1 MQIKEYI
8 LWLWKTTKGVRAT
21 MACNTIF
28 GILHVGTS
36 IFFIWTSKHLI
47 DIATGKSEGPF
58 VLFVCIIVVC
68 VVLQQ
73 LLSAVI
79 KRQESLTETKLANR
93 LRHSLFIHIMKGPLT
108 SSENIHTGDIINRL
122 EKDVNIVANLL
133 SHVIPSGC
141 VTSIRMFAA
150 FIFLLSLD
158 IRLAGIILLIMP
170 VTLLS
175 SKRHIHKMRK
185 LTENIRITDSHIQ
198 IYLQDNLQHRT
209 LISALSATNLASQR
223 LFSLQNI
230 LYRQIKC
237 RTDFYIF
244 SRTMVQSGF
253 AAGHTTAF
261 LWGVF
266 CLWQGTVTFG
276 TVTAFIQLANQV
288 QQPIVKLGNH
298 IMAFI
303 HTFTSVERLNGLATL
318 KTEKQDTPIK
328 LGNMPGIRLE
338 NVYFSYPNDDR
349 NIIENFSHNFI
360 PGSLTAI
367 LGKSGTGKSTL
378 LHLLAALLIPQKGNI
393 ILYDRKQEAVAS
405 PQTRCNIVYVPQGNT
420 LLNGTIRDNLLLGKP
435 DASDEELHDALIV
448 SAADF
453 VYELPQGLNTPCREL
468 GTGLSGGQAQ
478 RIAIAR
484 GLLHTGGIL
493 LLDEPTASLDKDT
506 ERILLDRL
514 TESVLDKTI
523 IIVTHKQSTAQFCT
537 HIVNI

>member
-1 MQIKEYI
+1 
-8 LWLWKTTKGVRAT
+8 
-21 MACNTIF
+21 
-28 GILHVGTS
+28 
-36 IFFIWTSKHLI
+36 
-47 DIATGKSEGPF
+47 
-58 VLFVCIIVVC
+58 
-68 VVLQQ
+68 
-73 LLSAVI
+73 
-79 KRQESLTETKLANR
+79 
-93 LRHSLFIHIMKGPLT
+93 
-108 SSENIHTGDIINRL
+108 
-122 EKDVNIVANLL
+122 
-133 SHVIPSGC
+133 
-141 VTSIRMFAA
+141 
-150 FIFLLSLD
+150 
-158 IRLAGIILLIMP
+158 
-170 VTLLS
+170 
-175 SKRHIHKMRK
+175 
-185 LTENIRITDSHIQ
+185 
-198 IYLQDNLQHRT
+198 
-209 LISALSATNLASQR
+209 
-223 LFSLQNI
+223 
-230 LYRQIKC
+230 
-237 RTDFYIF
+237 
-244 SRTMVQSGF
+244 
-253 AAGHTTAF
+253 
-261 LWGVF
+261 
-266 CLWQGTVTFG
+266 
-276 TVTAFIQLANQV
+276 
-288 QQPIVKLGNH
+288 
-298 IMAFI
+298 
-303 HTFTSVERLNGLATL
+303 
-318 KTEKQDTPIK
+318 
-328 LGNMPGIRLE
+328 MPGIRLE

-468 GTGLSGGQAQ
+468 GTGLSEGQAQ